1 MDMSGLQTTDLSE
14 EGFMSVESLGRALVH
29 RNYRL
34 FLLGQSVS
42 LIGTWMQQ
50 VAMSWLLYRLTA
62 SPFLLGLISFSS
74 QIPSLFLSPLAGVAA
89 DRWNRHRALLVTQ
102 FLAMIQAIL
111 VLVVVQSS
119 GDIVWPLVGLGLF
132 LGVINAFDMPLRQS
146 FLVEMVPDRDL
157 LGNAIA
163 LNSSIVNGARLFGPA
178 LAGLIIANW
187 GESACFFLNAVS
199 YIAVL
204 FALLGMR
211 DLPVR
216 PKPLRGR
223 ILERLKE
230 GFVYAFGFAPLRA
243 LLLLLTVVSFVAM
256 STGVLM
262 PIFAKDILNG
272 DAHTQGLL
280 MGASGVG
287 ALSAALY
294 RASRTSVLG
303 LGQVIFACAAVFG
316 LAQIAF
322 SYATSLWTSVPILI
336 VSGFC
341 MMLTMASVNTLIQT
355 ITDEDKRGRVMSL
368 YAMAFTGVAPIGSL
382 VGGTLAARIG
392 APASVRICGGVC
404 IAAAMVFGTQLP
416 RLRKLV
422 RPIYEKAGI
431 LPKQPEPV
439 HLIDT

>member
-1 MDMSGLQTTDLSE
+1 
-14 EGFMSVESLGRALVH
+14 MSVESLGRALVH

-216 PKPLRGR
+216 PKPLRVR

-294 RASRTSVLG
+294 LASRTSVLG

>member
-1 MDMSGLQTTDLSE
+1 
-14 EGFMSVESLGRALVH
+14 MSVESLGRALVH

-294 RASRTSVLG
+294 LASRTSVLG